1 MSSNECEELVQ
12 FQRIHKAIRIALTLL
27 FPNHFM
33 SLTFSPEFVIGTVI
47 GTMCQ
52 QRKVPGNLRKKVVNF
67 TIPSVF
73 DSESHLL
80 YYLEK

>member
-27 FPNHFM
+27 VPNHFM
-33 SLTFSPEFVIGTVI
+33 SLTFSPEFVI

-52 QRKVPGNLRKKVVNF
+52 QRKVPGNLRKKVVN
-67 TIPSVF
+67 S
-73 DSESHLL
+73 L
-80 YYLEK
+80 YTLSF